1 MRIGAPRDFVSGL
14 LFIVIG
20 AAGMWLGRNYAVGS
34 VVRMGPGYLPMVLS
48 GGTILI
54 GLAVL
59 LRSLGTKGPRIEW
72 GVLRP
77 ILLIAAALTVFSL
90 LISDFGMVVA
100 IVATVLIA
108 SPATPEFR
116 PVEVLLALVLMP
128 IFCAVVFVLLLG
140 QPVPIWPVW

>member
-1 MRIGAPRDFVSGL
+1 MRISDSRSDVCS
-14 LFIVIG
+14 
-20 AAGMWLGRNYAVGS
+20 S
-34 VVRMGPGYLPMVLS
+34 DLPMVLS

-90 LISDFGMVVA
+90 LISDFGLVVA

-108 SPATPEFR
+108 STATPDFR
-116 PVEVLLALVLMP
+116 TVEVQIGRASCRERVGQYCE
-128 IFCAVVFVLLLG
+128 IWVGAV
-140 QPVPIWPVW
+140 